1 MDTLGALLDRM
12 ESCDFFRAAAARYVA
27 GDLRHDLAAGLA
39 LAAVALPSQM
49 ATAHLAGFPPTAG
62 LIAFAAGSIGFAA
75 FGANRFLVAC
85 ADSTIAPIFAGG
97 LATLAASGSHDNFAL
112 CASFALMVGSVLV
125 CCGLLRLGWIADL
138 VSRPITIGFLA
149 GIACHIVI
157 SQVPFLLGIAPP
169 GGSLPQR
176 VFTIAGELGE
186 SNRVSLSLGLTV
198 FAVTVCA
205 EWINPRIPGALLGI
219 MAATIAVYWFGLE
232 RDGVTVLGQIPGEF
246 PRLHLPSIVFAEMLE
261 AAPLAFVVVATIMVQ
276 TAATTRSFVAVP
288 GAAASINRD
297 FIGVG
302 AANLM
307 AGLFGVFPVNASP
320 PLTGVVAETGGRS
333 KLAGLVAVA
342 LILGMA
348 GYGTALL
355 AHVPLAALA
364 GILIFVAMRIVRLA
378 EIIAIFRHAFGE
390 FMLILA
396 TVTAIIAFP
405 VGTGVATGIVLSLLH
420 GLWSATRARLITFE
434 RVPGTS
440 IWWPPGRDF
449 RGEAIDGVLVI
460 AFQAPLSFLNA
471 NTFQDGAR
479 HAARQSRTPLDLIV
493 LEASSIVEIDFTAA
507 QILIEF
513 IEFCAQSKIRFA
525 VARLESV
532 RAGEAFERL
541 GITDAVGRDHFFH
554 SVDEA
559 IRVLAKK
566 SNELPED

>member
-1 MDTLGALLDRM
+1 MRA
-12 ESCDFFRAAAARYVA
+12 SDFIRSAARYAA
-27 GDLRHDLAAGLA
+27 GDLRQDLAAGLA

-49 ATAHLAGFPPTAG
+49 ATAHLAGFPPATG
-62 LIAFAAGSIGFAA
+62 LIAFAAASIGFTAI
-75 FGANRFLVAC
+75 GANRFLVAC

-97 LATLAASGSHDNFAL
+97 LATLAASGSQDYFAL
-112 CASFALMVGSVLV
+112 CASFALMAGGILF
-125 CCGLLRLGWIADL
+125 CCGVFRLGWIADL
-138 VSRPITIGFLA
+138 VSRPVTVGFLA

-157 SQVPFLLGIAPP
+157 SQLPPLLGIAAPE
-169 GGSLPQR
+169 GGLLQKALA
-176 VFTIAGELGE
+176 IAGKLGE
-186 SNRVSLSLGLTV
+186 SNPVSLLLGLAVFEITV
-198 FAVTVCA
+198 LA
-205 EWINPRIPGALLGI
+205 ERINPRIPGALLGI
-219 MAATIAVYWFGLE
+219 IAASAAVYWFELE
-232 RDGVTVLGQIPGEF
+232 REGVAVLGQIPGEF
-246 PRLHLPSIVFAEMLE
+246 LRLHLPSIIFPDLVQAT
-261 AAPLAFVVVATIMVQ
+261 PLAFVVVATIMVQ

-288 GAAASINRD
+288 GATASINRD
-297 FIGVG
+297 FTGVG

-320 PLTGVVAETGGRS
+320 PLTEIVAETGGRS

-348 GYGTALL
+348 GYGAALL

-378 EIIAIFRHAFGE
+378 EIIAVFRHAFGE

-396 TVTAIIAFP
+396 TVTAIIVLP

-420 GLWSATRARLITFE
+420 GLWSTTRARVITFE
-434 RVPGTS
+434 KVPGTS
-440 IWWPPGRDF
+440 IWWPPGCGRKS
-449 RGEAIDGVLVI
+449 ETIEGVLVI

-471 NTFQDGAR
+471 YEFQDSAR
-479 HAARQSRTPLDLIV
+479 RVVKQSRTPLDLIV

-513 IEFCAQSKIRFA
+513 IEFCVQSNIRFA

-541 GITDAVGRDHFFH
+541 GLTDAVHRDHF
-554 SVDEA
+554 
-559 IRVLAKK
+559 
-566 SNELPED
+566 

>member
-1 MDTLGALLDRM
+1 LRPSDYIR
-12 ESCDFFRAAAARYVA
+12 AAARYAA
-27 GDLRHDLAAGLA
+27 GDLRQDLAAGLA

-49 ATAHLAGFPPTAG
+49 ATAHLAGFPPATG
-62 LIAFAAGSIGFAA
+62 LIAFATASVGFAA
-75 FGANRFLVAC
+75 IGANHFLVAC

-97 LATLAASGSHDNFAL
+97 LATVAASGSHDYFAL
-112 CASFALMVGSVLV
+112 CASFAVMTGGILF
-125 CCGLLRLGWIADL
+125 CCGVFRLGWIADL
-138 VSRPITIGFLA
+138 VSRPVTIGFLA
-149 GIACHIVI
+149 GIAFHIVI
-157 SQVPFLLGIAPP
+157 SQLPPLLGIAAPE
-169 GGSLPQR
+169 GGLSQKAF
-176 VFTIAGELGE
+176 VIAGELGE
-186 SNRVSLSLGLTV
+186 TNPVSLFLGLIV
-198 FAVTVCA
+198 FAVTACA
-205 EWINPRIPGALLGI
+205 EWISPRIPGALLGVI
-219 MAATIAVYWFGLE
+219 AATIAVYWFALE
-232 RDGVTVLGQIPGEF
+232 GNGVAVLGQMPGEL
-246 PRLHLPSIVFAEMLE
+246 PHLYVPSIVIADLVQT
-261 AAPLAFVVVATIMVQ
+261 APLAFVVAAIIMVQ

-297 FIGVG
+297 FTGVG

-307 AGLFGVFPVNASP
+307 AGLFAAFPVNASP

-348 GYGTALL
+348 GYGTAFL

-364 GILIFVAMRIVRLA
+364 GILFFVAMRIVRLA
-378 EIIAIFRHAFGE
+378 EIVTISRHAFGE
-390 FMLILA
+390 FILVLA
-396 TVTAIIAFP
+396 TVTAIIVLP

-420 GLWSATRARLITFE
+420 GLWSTTRARLITFE

-440 IWWPPGRDF
+440 IWWPPGRDLK
-449 RGEAIDGVLVI
+449 GETIEGVLVV

-471 NTFQDGAR
+471 YRFQDGAR
-479 HAARQSRTPLDLIV
+479 RAVRQSRTRLDLIV

-513 IEFCAQSKIRFA
+513 TEFCAQSNIRFA

-541 GITDAVGRDHFFH
+541 GITDAVHRDHFFH

-566 SNELPED
+566 TNEFPEDKE

>member
-1 MDTLGALLDRM
+1 LRI
-12 ESCDFFRAAAARYVA
+12 SDFMREAARYAASDVRQ
-27 GDLRHDLAAGLA
+27 DLVAGLA

-49 ATAHLAGFPPTAG
+49 ATAHLAGFPPATG
-62 LIAFAAGSIGFAA
+62 LIAFAAASIGFAA
-75 FGANRFLVAC
+75 IGANHFLVAC

-97 LATLAASGSHDNFAL
+97 LASLAAAGSQDYFAL
-112 CASFALMVGSVLV
+112 CASFALMTGGILV
-125 CCGLLRLGWIADL
+125 CCGLFRLGWIADL
-138 VSRPITIGFLA
+138 VSRPVTIGFMA

-157 SQVPFLLGIAPP
+157 SQLPPLLGIAAPE
-169 GGSLPQR
+169 GGLVQKAFMTAGKLGDTNRASLC
-176 VFTIAGELGE
+176 
-186 SNRVSLSLGLTV
+186 LGLTV

-205 EWINPRIPGALLGI
+205 EWISPRIPGALLGI
-219 MAATIAVYWFGLE
+219 IAATIAVYWFGLE
-232 RDGVTVLGQIPGEF
+232 RDGVAVLGQVPGEF
-246 PRLHLPSIVFAEMLE
+246 PRLHLPSIVFADLVQTT
-261 AAPLAFVVVATIMVQ
+261 PLAFVVVATIMVQ

-288 GAAASINRD
+288 GATASINRD
-297 FIGVG
+297 FTGVG
-302 AANLM
+302 AANLV
-307 AGLFGVFPVNASP
+307 AGLFGAFPVNASP

-355 AHVPLAALA
+355 AYVPLAALA
-364 GILIFVAMRIVRLA
+364 GILIFVAMRIVLLG
-378 EIIAIFRHAFGE
+378 EIITIFRHAFGE

-396 TVTAIIAFP
+396 TVTAIIVLP

-420 GLWSATRARLITFE
+420 GLWSTTRARVITFE

-440 IWWPPGRDF
+440 IWWPPGRG
-449 RGEAIDGVLVI
+449 RKSETIEGVLVI

-471 NTFQDGAR
+471 YKFQDSAR
-479 HAARQSRTPLDLIV
+479 RVVRQSRTPLNLIV

-513 IEFCAQSKIRFA
+513 IEFCAQAKIRFA

-541 GITDAVGRDHFFH
+541 GITDAVHQDYFFH

-559 IRVLAKK
+559 VRALAKK
-566 SNELPED
+566 TNEFPEDKE